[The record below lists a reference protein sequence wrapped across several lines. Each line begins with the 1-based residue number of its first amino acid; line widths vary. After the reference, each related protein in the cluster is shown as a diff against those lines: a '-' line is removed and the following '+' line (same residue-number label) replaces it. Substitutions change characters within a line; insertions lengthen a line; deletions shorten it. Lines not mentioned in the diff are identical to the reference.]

1 VNACF
6 EEMLQH
12 RKSLLDGALRKMTAK
27 NCTRRTITPHWTH
40 FTRHFGPL
48 SGIDPQI
55 RKAAERY
62 LLTIFAMGPILPLIY
77 LAVAWLASD
86 KPRELDYVDAEDRRF
101 WQGVRA
107 RPANSV
113 RDVRSSFRDIDRRL
127 SDLEV
132 HYTSSNR
139 RLADE
144 IDSLR

>member
-1 VNACF
+1 MAARHTRF
-6 EEMLQH
+6 Y
-12 RKSLLDGALRKMTAK
+12 LDKRQAK
-27 NCTRRTITPHWTH
+27 WLGVCAGLADYTGLDATLVRVGMVI
-40 FTRHFGPL
+40 
-48 SGIDPQI
+48 
-55 RKAAERY
+55 
-62 LLTIFAMGPILPLIY
+62 LTIVGGFPWTLIAY
-77 LAVAWLASD
+77 GITAWAAND
-86 KPRELDYVDAEDRRF
+86 KPSELAYDSVEDRKF

-107 RPANSV
+107 KPGNSI

>member
-1 VNACF
+1 MPARHTKF
-6 EEMLQH
+6 Y
-12 RKSLLDGALRKMTAK
+12 LDKRNGKMMGVCAGIADYTGVDAILVRIGA
-27 NCTRRTITPHWTH
+27 I
-40 FTRHFGPL
+40 
-48 SGIDPQI
+48 
-55 RKAAERY
+55 